1 MIFGRWW
8 KSTGKVTDEPA
19 GTGKPSDELV
29 TPAAPVPANAEA
41 EAPSSPARQEEMEW
55 ALPQPSPGMPASM
68 QNFLLREPVLDRQH
82 AVMGY
87 DFAFRHVDNEA
98 LSVADRQLADET
110 LISAL
115 VQIDLH
121 SFSGHRTTF
130 IGLSATSLAG
140 TWVNMLPCESVVL
153 VIDVKGAELDAEFAD
168 RCRHYIEQGY
178 ALAFDDLPDEADAQ
192 ELQGLACYLRFNLH
206 GWDAQALSQRLAS
219 LHHLKNCPIIARDVG
234 CEDDYQAASKMGFD
248 AFQGY
253 YFAQKSSGLPNHID
267 ANRLR
272 VMELLNLTAQHAE
285 FAVLNDA
292 IKHDVLLPYKLLAFI
307 NCPLNGLSRKI
318 ESIAQALMYLGYEPL
333 YRWLTLLLFND
344 DASSPRDRALLQHA
358 LVRARLTETLGKQLL
373 SAQAADQLFI
383 VGVFSLLDVLLNTT
397 MAQAIERLNLT
408 EDVTRALLQ
417 RHGPYAPFL
426 RLAIAFEQ
434 ADQQQIEQL
443 SDSLGLDARQLNQWH
458 MDAINWASA
467 IDTQVTAD

>member
-8 KSTGKVTDEPA
+8 KSTGKVTDAPA
-19 GTGKPSDELV
+19 GTDKPSDGLV
-29 TPAAPVPANAEA
+29 TPAAPDSVNV
-41 EAPSSPARQEEMEW
+41 EAPPSPVRQEEMEW
-55 ALPQPSPGMPASM
+55 ALPQPLPGVPASM
-68 QNFLLREPVLDRQH
+68 QKFLLREPVLDRQH
-82 AVMGY
+82 AVLGY
-87 DFAFRHVDNEA
+87 DFAFRHVYNEA

-140 TWVNMLPCESVVL
+140 TWVDMLPCESVVL

-168 RCRHYIEQGY
+168 RCRHRVEQGY
-178 ALAFDDLPDEADAQ
+178 ALAFDDLPDEAGAQ
-192 ELQGLACYLRFNLH
+192 ELQDLARYLRFNLH
-206 GWDAQALSQRLAS
+206 GWDAQVLSQRLAS

-234 CEDDYQAASKMGFD
+234 CEDDYQAALKMGFD

-253 YFAQKSSGLPNHID
+253 YFAQKSPGLPDHID

-285 FAVLNDA
+285 FAVLDDA
-292 IKHDVLLPYKLLAFI
+292 IKHDVLLPYKLLTFI
-307 NCPLNGLSRKI
+307 NCPLNGLGRKI

-383 VGVFSLLDVLLNTT
+383 IGIFSLLDVLLNTT

-434 ADQQQIEQL
+434 ADQRQIEQL
-443 SDSLGLDARQLNQWH
+443 SGSLGLDARQLNQWH

-467 IDTQVTAD
+467 IDA